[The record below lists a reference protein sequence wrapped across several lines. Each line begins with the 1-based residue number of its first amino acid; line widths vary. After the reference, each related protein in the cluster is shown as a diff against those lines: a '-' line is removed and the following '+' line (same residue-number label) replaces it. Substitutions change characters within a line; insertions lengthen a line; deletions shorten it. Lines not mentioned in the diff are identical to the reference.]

1 MIRMTR
7 LIWATAAVVL
17 IGLSTASAQTAPKMK
32 MTTPIPDS
40 IITPESL
47 DTRLGKLNFFDG
59 FPDDATSKKIYDN
72 LDFMRGVDAFLN
84 AMPGAS
90 VEALRVGLASQGA
103 DNNQTILIF
112 ENLMDSHSLFLTGNT
127 ESIYNLMWLDTKAG
141 PLVIETPPNILGMI
155 DNHWFQYVGDV
166 GNAGPDKG
174 KGGKYLLLPP
184 GYQGEIPE
192 GYFVF
197 RTSTYGN
204 LFFWRG
210 FLENGSTATAV
221 ENTKKFAKVYPLSEA
236 GNPPPMKIINTSGKE
251 YNTIHANDFHF
262 FEEVNDIVQY
272 EPNEAYHP
280 EVLGQLA
287 AIGIEK
293 GKPFAPDERM
303 KKILTEAVAV
313 GNATARTIT
322 FKTRMKD
329 AYYFP
334 DSAWFTGFVGGSYEF
349 LLQPGVRYL
358 DARVLFHYYATGITP
373 AMAIKRVGIGSQ
385 YAGATTD
392 KDGKP
397 FDGGKTYKIHL
408 PPNIP
413 AKEFWSFV
421 AYDNQTRSMLQ
432 TDQQFP
438 SIGSDKKDIV
448 INADSSVDVWFG
460 PTAPE
465 GHEANWVQT
474 VPGKGWNVLLR
485 LYGPL
490 ESWFDKTWKPGEFEL
505 VQQ

>member
-1 MIRMTR
+1 MKKHLTILT
-7 LIWATAAVVL
+7 LLFSLGICSA
-17 IGLSTASAQTAPKMK
+17 SSAQESPKMK
-32 MTTPIPDS
+32 MTTEIPVE
-40 IITPESL
+40 ITTPTKIE
-47 DTRLGKLNFFDG
+47 TRIGTLNFLDG
-59 FPDDATSKKIYDN
+59 FPDDATSEAIYDH
-72 LDFMRGVDAFLN
+72 LDFSRGVEAFLN

-90 VEALRVGLASQGA
+90 AEALRVGWGSQGA

-112 ENLMDSHSLFLTGNT
+112 EELMDSRSLFLTGNT

-141 PLVIETPPNILGMI
+141 PLVIETPPNILGII
-155 DNHWFQYVGDV
+155 DTHWFEYVGDL
-166 GNAGPDKG
+166 GNAGPDQG

-184 GYQGEIPE
+184 GYEGDLPD
-192 GYFVF
+192 GYFVL
-197 RTSTYGN
+197 RSRTYGN

-221 ENTKKFAKVYPLSEA
+221 ANTKKLAKVYLLSEA
-236 GNPPPMKIINTSGKE
+236 KTPPPMKFINVSGKVF
-251 YNTIHANDFHF
+251 NTIHANDFHF
-262 FEEVNDIVQY
+262 YEEVNEIVQY
-272 EPNEAYHP
+272 EPSDSYHP

-329 AYYFP
+329 AYYYP
-334 DSAWFTGFVGGSYEF
+334 DSAWFTGFVGGNHEF
-349 LLQPGVRYL
+349 LSQPGVRNL
-358 DARVLFHYYATGITP
+358 DARVLFHYYATGISP

-385 YAGATTD
+385 YAAATTD
-392 KDGKP
+392 KDGNP

-421 AYDNQTRSMLQ
+421 LYDNQTRSMLQ
-432 TDQQFP
+432 TDQRFP

-460 PTAPE
+460 PTAPK

-474 VPGKGWNVLLR
+474 VPDKGWNVLLR

-490 ESWFDKTWKPGEFEL
+490 EPWFDKTWKPGEFEL
-505 VQQ
+505 VK

>member
-1 MIRMTR
+1 MMSYSMKA
-7 LIWATAAVVL
+7 LLGGASVL
-17 IGLSTASAQTAPKMK
+17 VLLAGLAHGQTAPKME

-40 IITPESL
+40 IITPDKVE
-47 DTRLGKLNFFDG
+47 TRLGTLNFVDG
-59 FPDDATSKKIYDN
+59 FPDKATSEKLYDN

-90 VEALRVGLASQGA
+90 VEALRVGLASQGV

-112 ENLMDSHSLFLTGNT
+112 EDLMDSHSLFLTGNT

-155 DNHWFQYVGDV
+155 DTHWFEYVGDV
-166 GNAGPDKG
+166 GNAGPDQG

-184 GYQGEIPE
+184 GYKGEIPD
-192 GYFVF
+192 GYFVL
-197 RTSTYGN
+197 RSSTYGN

-210 FLENGSTATAV
+210 FLEDGSTKTAV

-236 GNPPPMKIINTSGKE
+236 GNPPPMKFINGTGKKF
-251 YNTIHANDFHF
+251 NTIHANNFHF
-262 FEEVNDIVQY
+262 YEEVNDIVQY

-322 FKTRMKD
+322 FDTRMKE
-329 AYYFP
+329 AYYYP

-349 LLQPGVRYL
+349 LRQPGVRYL
-358 DARVLFHYYATGITP
+358 DARVLFHYYATGISP
-373 AMAIKRVGIGSQ
+373 AMAIKRVGVGSQ

-392 KDGKP
+392 SEKKPLDGS
-397 FDGGKTYKIHL
+397 KTYKVHL

-413 AKEFWSFV
+413 AKNFWSFV
-421 AYDNQTRSMLQ
+421 VYDNQTRSMLQ
-432 TDQQFP
+432 TDKQFP
-438 SIGSDKKDIV
+438 SIGSDKKDLV
-448 INADSSVDVWFG
+448 VNADSSVDVWFG
-460 PTAPE
+460 PTAPA

-485 LYGPL
+485 PYGPL
-490 ESWFDKTWKPGEFEL
+490 EPWFDKTWKPGEIEL
-505 VQQ
+505 AE